1 MPLHIFEPRYRQ
13 MVAHCV
19 EGDGR
24 FGLVYHDPDR
34 EGPFEVEDCRI
45 GCVAEIVQFDPLPDG
60 RSTVLLRGT
69 ERFRLLDGIESDQL
83 YYEGLVEAVDD
94 EEASPDAVAE
104 RSHRS
109 AELFHRV
116 LEHISKEPQPPPP
129 LDEAEPLSF
138 QLAQWIRIDPS
149 WQQRLLE
156 LRTEGERLDLIDDLL
171 NQTLETDA

>member
-1 MPLHIFEPRYRQ
+1 MPLHIFESRYRQ

-34 EGPFEVEDCRI
+34 EGPFDVDEARV
-45 GCVAEIVQFDPLPDG
+45 GCIAEIVQFDPLPDG
-60 RSTVLLRGT
+60 RSTVLLRGI
-69 ERFRLLDGIESDQL
+69 ERFRLLDGIESGTL
-83 YYEGLVEAVDD
+83 YHEGLVETV
-94 EEASPDAVAE
+94 PDIDAENGSLAE
-104 RSHRS
+104 RCRAS

-116 LEHISKEPQPPPP
+116 LEHISRQPQPPPP
-129 LDEAEPLSF
+129 LDREEPLSF

-156 LRTEGERLDLIDDLL
+156 TRSERERLDLIDDLL
-171 NQTLETDA
+171 HQTLESEV